1 MMYLIRHSQDTQYSR
16 TLVLV
21 DRQKMVLTLQTQF
34 LICVW
39 MQQLTLNYLH
49 HLSQFVFITRHQMS
63 SY

>member
-1 MMYLIRHSQDTQYSR
+1 MMYLIRHLQDTQYSR

-21 DRQKMVLTLQTQF
+21 DRQKMALMLQTQF

-39 MQQLTLNYLH
+39 MQQLTLDYLH
-49 HLSQFVFITRHQMS
+49 HHSPFVFITRHRMS